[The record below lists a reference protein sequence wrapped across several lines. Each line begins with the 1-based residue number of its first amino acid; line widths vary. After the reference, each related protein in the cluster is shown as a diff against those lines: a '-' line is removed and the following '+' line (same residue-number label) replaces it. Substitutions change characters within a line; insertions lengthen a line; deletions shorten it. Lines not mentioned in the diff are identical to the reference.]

1 MGLHHTLTFA
11 HTSWEESVNRNSGNP
26 QRWDSG
32 RTKKI
37 PIFQQ
42 IHPFCYVAFFFLSH
56 ANFFNLDILK
66 IKNNNL
72 LWCPSFPIDKTLKRQ
87 KHFLVH
93 LRACEAHL
101 SAQFHGEFDSP
112 KHMTP
117 APAQGPLL
125 TPTIPAGLGPCTSR
139 DLKPVAEK

>member
-1 MGLHHTLTFA
+1 MGIG
-11 HTSWEESVNRNSGNP
+11 E
-26 QRWDSG
+26 D
-32 RTKKI
+32 KKYLFFSKYI
-37 PIFQQ
+37 PF
-42 IHPFCYVAFFFLSH
+42 VMLELFFFLSH

-87 KHFLVH
+87 KHLLVH

-101 SAQFHGEFDSP
+101 STQFHGEFDSP

>member
-1 MGLHHTLTFA
+1 MGLGEDKKNTYFSA
-11 HTSWEESVNRNSGNP
+11 KTSLLL
-26 QRWDSG
+26 
-32 RTKKI
+32 
-37 PIFQQ
+37 
-42 IHPFCYVAFFFLSH
+42 CCFFFLSH

-101 SAQFHGEFDSP
+101 SAQFHWEFDSP